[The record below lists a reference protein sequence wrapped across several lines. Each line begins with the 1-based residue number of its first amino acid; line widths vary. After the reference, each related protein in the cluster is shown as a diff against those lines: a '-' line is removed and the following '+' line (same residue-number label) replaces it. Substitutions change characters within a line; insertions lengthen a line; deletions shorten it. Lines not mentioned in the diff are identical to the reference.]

1 MESGIQRANYTRP
14 VKESNEFAG
23 SFSNHAIRA
32 VATDGLNQVKYLVVN
47 DSNQC
52 KIIFNFLK
60 VVLAAFAD
68 CQLVT
73 WNFKSMEFMRETTLS
88 AAPTFIQIHRHRQ
101 VSNLFFF
108 TS

>member
-47 DSNQC
+47 DSN
-52 KIIFNFLK
+52 
-60 VVLAAFAD
+60 
-68 CQLVT
+68 
-73 WNFKSMEFMRETTLS
+73 
-88 AAPTFIQIHRHRQ
+88 
-101 VSNLFFF
+101 
-108 TS
+108 